1 MANRIIDAGNIHI
14 DNVNKDL
21 IRKEFGQ
28 YFEVVNNAVVETN
41 KNNAILTISASAV
54 QQDIT
59 AILPVFRQTIT
70 ASSYLAQNDF
80 RSFQRQMTSLFSA
93 NTFIDHYFV
102 AKYADVSLEAVNNF
116 EAFDYE
122 AFTKVNN
129 PLGMLNIYDEE
140 DFSPLETTE
149 PAIQS
154 TLLENFSFNNTEAT
168 SRKNLFITD
177 NKMVIPQVGYTHEDY
192 NAFIKIKEEYN
203 LNYSDGALHFAL
215 HNNKMTDKLFS
226 FLKRT
231 GQSNLSFYSD
241 KASSNVQV
249 NTKDLTQFLTEYD
262 TSFFVPEVDEK
273 FYSDWQEPSRFENQV
288 LFFNVYSAIRGICQV
303 SSFRSTFQQLLD
315 MDEAPHYQLG
325 LKIEKYSLGSNTPL
339 QTIYITTPSN
349 RDYLDTLISY
359 DTTYRYKI
367 SQIVAVF
374 GNQYSYSNLRFDED
388 LGEAYFNL
396 TNRPSVQILELPLLD
411 ERMVV
416 TDIPTLPPE
425 IEFFNQSGKR
435 NQAMIYFSQN
445 ENINFRNEQLQSTSV
460 GYYDQLFQ
468 DDNTS
473 YYKVNLQH
481 GTNDIAFS
489 NKYLS
494 NRFQIYRLDEKPTK
508 MRDFENALLTTIGE
522 PGEEINVNS
531 FTDFIAPNRKYYYLF
546 RSLTNFGIPSNPS
559 PIFEAE
565 LIEDSDESY
574 ITYKEVKLGM
584 LNTYRTDKQ
593 FKRFMQLK
601 PNMEHLIF
609 KDGIDTT
616 NPDLNDIN
624 DVGDTSPLIW
634 NKKFKIRITSKKTGK
649 KFDLNLKFNLKDE
662 NSP

>member
-41 KNNAILTISASAV
+41 KNNAILTISASVV

-70 ASSYLAQNDF
+70 ASSYVAQNDF
-80 RSFQRQMTSLFSA
+80 QSFQRQMTSMFSA

-102 AKYADVSLEAVNNF
+102 ANYASASLEAVNNF

-129 PLGMLNIYDEE
+129 PLGMFNIYDQGSDNPFMTIE
-140 DFSPLETTE
+140 SG
-149 PAIQS
+149 S
-154 TLLENFSFNNTEAT
+154 LLDNFSFNNTEAT
-168 SRKNLFITD
+168 SRKNLFITH
-177 NKMVIPQVGYTHEDY
+177 NKMYLQQSGSTEEDF
-192 NAFIKIKEEYN
+192 NAYIKIKQSTNFNPTE
-203 LNYSDGALHFAL
+203 LALFSVIY
-215 HNNKMTDKLFS
+215 NNKMTDKLFS
-226 FLKRT
+226 FLKRS
-231 GQSNLSFYSD
+231 GRINLNFYSD
-241 KASSNVQV
+241 KANSNVQI

-262 TSFFVPEVDEK
+262 TSFFVSEADEK

-288 LFFNVYSAIRGICQV
+288 LFFNLLSSVRTVCQ
-303 SSFRSTFQQLLD
+303 SSLFRKSFESLLE
-315 MDEAPHYQLG
+315 MNEAPHFHLG
-325 LKIEKYSLGSNTPL
+325 LKIEKYSLGSNAPL
-339 QTIYITTPSN
+339 QTVYITTPSN
-349 RDYLDTLISY
+349 RNYLDTLISY

-367 SQIVAVF
+367 SQVVAVF
-374 GNQYSYSNLRFDED
+374 GNQYNYSNLRFDQD

-425 IEFFNQSGKR
+425 IEFFNESGKR

-445 ENINFRNEQLQSTSV
+445 ENISFRNEQLQLTSV

-468 DDNTS
+468 DDNIS

-481 GTNDIAFS
+481 GTKEIAFS

-508 MRDFENALLTTIGE
+508 IRDFENALLTTIGE

-546 RSLTNFGIPSNPS
+546 RSLTNFDIPSNPS
-559 PIFEAE
+559 PIFEVE

-584 LNTYRTDKQ
+584 FNTYRTDKQ
-593 FKRFMQLK
+593 FKKFMQLK

-616 NPDLNDIN
+616 NPDIN
-624 DVGDTSPLIW
+624 GINFVGDTNPRIW

-649 KFDLNLKFNLKDE
+649 KFDLNLKFILKDE

>member
-28 YFEVVNNAVVETN
+28 YFEIVNNAVVETN
-41 KNNAILTISASAV
+41 KNNAILTINAGLV
-54 QQDIT
+54 QQDTT
-59 AILPVFRQTIT
+59 AILPIFRQTIT

-80 RSFQRQMTSLFSA
+80 QSFQRQMTSLFSA

-102 AKYADVSLEAVNNF
+102 ANYPNVSLEGVNNF

-122 AFTKVNN
+122 SFTKVNN

-149 PAIQS
+149 PVIES
-154 TLLENFSFNNTEAT
+154 TLLENFSFDNTEAT
-168 SRKNLFITD
+168 SRKNLFIS
-177 NKMVIPQVGYTHEDY
+177 NNNLYIPQEGFTEEDY
-192 NAFIKIKEEYN
+192 NAFIKIN
-203 LNYSDGALHFAL
+203 QTYSITYADGALHFAFQ
-215 HNNKMTDKLFS
+215 NNKMIDKLFS

-241 KASSNVQV
+241 EARSNVQV
-249 NTKDLTQFLTEYD
+249 NTKDLTQFLTEFD
-262 TSFFVPEVDEK
+262 TSFFVAETDEK
-273 FYSDWQEPSRFENQV
+273 FYSDSEEPSRFENQV
-288 LFFNVYSAIRGICQV
+288 LFFNAYSRVRELCQSSMFR
-303 SSFRSTFQQLLD
+303 SSFEQLLN
-315 MDEAPHYQLG
+315 MDAAPSYPMG
-325 LKIEKYSLGSNTPL
+325 LKIEKYAIGSDAPL
-339 QTIYITTPSN
+339 QTIYITGPSN
-349 RDYLDTLISY
+349 RAYLDTLISY

-367 SQIVAVF
+367 SQVVAVF
-374 GNQYSYSNLRFDED
+374 GNQYNYSNLRFDESR
-388 LGEAYFNL
+388 GEAYFNL
-396 TNRPSVQILELPLLD
+396 INRPSIQVLELPLLD

-425 IEFFNQSGKR
+425 IEFFNESGKR

-445 ENINFRNEQLQSTSV
+445 ENINFQNEQLQSTSV

-468 DDNTS
+468 DDNIS

-481 GTNDIAFS
+481 GTNEIAFS

-508 MRDFENALLTTIGE
+508 IRDFENALLTTIGN

-546 RSLTNFGIPSNPS
+546 RSLTNFDIPSNPS
-559 PIFEAE
+559 SIFEVE

-584 LNTYRTDKQ
+584 FNTYRTDKQ
-593 FKRFMQLK
+593 FKKFMQLK

-616 NPDLNDIN
+616 NPDMNDISY
-624 DVGDTSPLIW
+624 VGDTSPIIW

>member
-1 MANRIIDAGNIHI
+1 M
-14 DNVNKDL
+14 KDL
-21 IRKEFGQ
+21 E
-28 YFEVVNNAVVETN
+28 
-41 KNNAILTISASAV
+41 
-54 QQDIT
+54 QDTT

-80 RSFQRQMTSLFSA
+80 QSFQRQMTSLFSA

-129 PLGMLNIYDEE
+129 PLGVLNIYDEE

-149 PAIQS
+149 PIIQS
-154 TLLENFSFNNTEAT
+154 GFLDNFSFNNTEAT

-203 LNYSDGALHFAL
+203 LNYSDGALHFAF

-273 FYSDWQEPSRFENQV
+273 FYSDWQDPSRFENQV
-288 LFFNVYSAIRGICQV
+288 LFFNVYSRVRHLCQSSV
-303 SSFRSTFQQLLD
+303 FRSSFEQLLN

-339 QTIYITTPSN
+339 QQLHNDSVQF
-349 RDYLDTLISY
+349 DYLDTLISY

-367 SQIVAVF
+367 SQVVAVF

-468 DDNTS
+468 DDNIS
-473 YYKVNLQH
+473 FYKVNLQH
-481 GTNDIAFS
+481 GTNEIAFS

-522 PGEEINVNS
+522 REEINVNS
-531 FTDFIAPNRKYYYLF
+531 FTDFIAPNRKYYYL
-546 RSLTNFGIPSNPS
+546 
-559 PIFEAE
+559 
-565 LIEDSDESY
+565 
-574 ITYKEVKLGM
+574 EV
-584 LNTYRTDKQ
+584 
-593 FKRFMQLK
+593 
-601 PNMEHLIF
+601 
-609 KDGIDTT
+609 
-616 NPDLNDIN
+616 
-624 DVGDTSPLIW
+624 
-634 NKKFKIRITSKKTGK
+634 
-649 KFDLNLKFNLKDE
+649 
-662 NSP
+662 